1 MAFNSAAGYNNLPSG
16 NFTPEIFSQKVLKF
30 FRRASVVEDITNTDY
45 AGEIENFGDTVRIIK
60 EPTITVSPY
69 ARGSVVNPQDLADD
83 QITMVVDQANAF
95 AFKIDDIEERQSH
108 VNFEALATSSGAF
121 SLKRKYDFNVLQSM
135 ADGAGIAGAD
145 DASVSGGL
153 LSTNTALGTAASPV
167 AIHTDQDNAVNLM
180 LEMAKELDEQSVP
193 EENRWFVASPAFYA
207 QLFAA
212 GSKFAEVQ
220 VTGDQTS
227 PLRNG
232 LVMQGNIAGFRCY
245 KSTALTTG
253 LTDAVSITGVTAAAG
268 ESIVLAGHMSAC
280 ATASH
285 IAKTEV
291 VRSTET
297 FSDIIRGLH
306 VFGRKVLRPEALV
319 RGVVDTTA

>member
-1 MAFNSAAGYNNLPSG
+1 MAFNSASGYNNLPSG

-45 AGEIENFGDTVRIIK
+45 AGEIENYGDTVRIIK
-60 EPTITVSPY
+60 EPTITVSSY
-69 ARGSVVNPQDLADD
+69 SRGSVVNPQDLADD

-121 SLKRKYDFNVLQSM
+121 SLKRKYDANVLQAM
-135 ADGAGIAGAD
+135 VDGAGNTGTDFGTVGAPI
-145 DASVSGGL
+145 
-153 LSTNTALGTAASPV
+153 NIYTAATKGDS
-167 AIHTDQDNAVNLM
+167 AVNMM
-180 LEMAKELDEQSVP
+180 LAMARALDDQSIP
-193 EENRWFVASPAFYA
+193 EENRFFVAPPAFYEA
-207 QLFAA
+207 LFGA
-212 GSKFAEVQ
+212 GAKFAEVQ
-220 VTGDQTS
+220 VTGDGTS

-232 LVMQGNIAGFRCY
+232 LVMQGNIAGMACY
-245 KSTALTTG
+245 KSTALNNSGTDVVTITSQDTTN
-253 LTDAVSITGVTAAAG
+253 DFV
-268 ESIVLAGHMSAC
+268 VLAGHMSST

-291 VRSTET
+291 VRSTDT
-297 FSDIIRGLH
+297 FSDIVRGLH

-319 RGVVDTTA
+319 QGVVATAA

>member
-1 MAFNSAAGYNNLPSG
+1 MAFNSASGYNNLPSG

-45 AGEIENFGDTVRIIK
+45 AGEIENYGDTVRIIK
-60 EPTITVSPY
+60 EPTITVSSY

-83 QITMVVDQANAF
+83 QITMIVDQANAF

-108 VNFEALATSSGAF
+108 VNFEALATSSGAY
-121 SLKRKYDFNVLQSM
+121 SLKRKYDATILDVM
-135 ADGAGIAGAD
+135 ATNAGLTGESG
-145 DASVSGGL
+145 ASVGQIGSIGTLGSALDIGGA
-153 LSTNTALGTAASPV
+153 TSPGD
-167 AIHTDQDNAVNLM
+167 TAVNTM
-180 LEMAKELDEQSVP
+180 MIMAQALDDQSVP
-193 EENRWFVASPAFYA
+193 EENRWFVAPPAFYKH
-207 QLFAA
+207 LFSA

-220 VTGDQTS
+220 VTGDAVS

-232 LVMQGNIAGFRCY
+232 LVSLGNIAGFRCY
-245 KSTALTTG
+245 KSTAFNSTG
-253 LTDAVSITGVTAAAG
+253 GIDQVTLSGLATDGTENVI
-268 ESIVLAGHMSAC
+268 LAGHMSST

-306 VFGRKVLRPEALV
+306 VFGSKVLRPEAIV
-319 RGVVDTTA
+319 RGVVSLD